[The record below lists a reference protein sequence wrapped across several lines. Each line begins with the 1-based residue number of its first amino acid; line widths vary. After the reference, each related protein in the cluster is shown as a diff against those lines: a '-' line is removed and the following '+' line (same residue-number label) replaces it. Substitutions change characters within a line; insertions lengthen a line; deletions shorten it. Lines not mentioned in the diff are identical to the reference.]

1 MNAAAELQALVGEKT
16 VLGAS
21 DAFTE
26 RHLRDFNIEAKGD
39 AAAPVAVA
47 YPSSTEDVSK
57 ILKYCNDH
65 DIPVVPQ
72 GGLSGLCG
80 GAVPVRPSLLMSLER
95 MRAVQDVDTS
105 GGTMT
110 VQAGVTLDTV
120 QKTADENGL
129 LFPLDTGG
137 RHAHIAGNA
146 STNAGGNRVLRY
158 GMMRDLILGVEAV
171 LMDGTVISS
180 MNRMIKNNTGY
191 DLKQLFIGSEGTLGV
206 ITRLVL
212 RLHPKPLSV
221 STALCALPG
230 FDDAV
235 KLLNHVRPRLGGQL
249 SAFEVMW
256 PGFYETGT
264 VKLNRTPPLP
274 LNDETG
280 IYVLMEAMGGDPD
293 GDPERFA
300 SVMGEALEQGLVL
313 DAVVAQSDKD
323 ARELWAI
330 RDCPG
335 EFQAAGHMPQLGFDV
350 SVPTGQI
357 GEFARQ
363 VDERL
368 TAKWPKHKTLYF
380 GHIADGNL
388 HVSVKLDENAGTE
401 HEMDEMLYELIGEW
415 GGSISAEHGIGLH
428 KKPYLHYSRSSEE
441 LALMRSIKSAMD
453 PKGLLNPG
461 KVI

>member
-1 MNAAAELQALVGEKT
+1 MNAVTDLQALVGEKT
-16 VLGAS
+16 VLGPE

-26 RHLRDFNIEAKGD
+26 RHLHDFNITAKDD
-39 AAAPVAVA
+39 AAPLAVA

-80 GAVPVRPSLLMSLER
+80 GAVPVKPSLLMSMER
-95 MRAVQDVDTS
+95 MRTVEDVDVDGAS
-105 GGTMT
+105 L
-110 VQAGVTLDTV
+110 VAQAGVTLDAV
-120 QKTADENGL
+120 QKAADQAGM
-129 LFPLDTGG
+129 LFPLDLGG

-146 STNAGGNRVLRY
+146 STNAGGNRVLRF

-191 DLKQLFIGSEGTLGV
+191 DLKQLFIGTEGTLGV

-212 RLHPKPLSV
+212 RLHPKPRSV
-221 STALCALPG
+221 STALVALPD
-230 FDDAV
+230 FETTV
-235 KLLNHVRPRLGGQL
+235 KLLNHVKPRLGGQL

-256 PGFYETGT
+256 PAFYEIGT
-264 VKLNRTPPLP
+264 VKLDHRPPLP

-280 IYVLMEAMGGDPD
+280 LYVLMEAMGGDPE

-300 SVMGEALEQGLVL
+300 AVMEEALEQGLVL
-313 DAVVAQSDKD
+313 DAVVAQSDKET
-323 ARELWAI
+323 AELWAI

-335 EFQAAGHMPQLGFDV
+335 EFGKAGHLPQLGFDV
-350 SVPTGQI
+350 SVPTGKI
-357 GEFARQ
+357 GEFAGQ
-363 VDERL
+363 VHDRL
-368 TAKWPKHKTLYF
+368 AEKWPNHTALYF

-388 HVSVKLDENAGTE
+388 HVSIRLDEHAGTE
-401 HEMDEMLYELIGEW
+401 HEMDEVLYALVGEW
-415 GGSISAEHGIGLH
+415 GGSVSAEHGIGLH
-428 KKPYLHYSRSSEE
+428 KRPYLKFSRSPEE
-441 LALMRSIKSAMD
+441 LALMRSIKAAMD